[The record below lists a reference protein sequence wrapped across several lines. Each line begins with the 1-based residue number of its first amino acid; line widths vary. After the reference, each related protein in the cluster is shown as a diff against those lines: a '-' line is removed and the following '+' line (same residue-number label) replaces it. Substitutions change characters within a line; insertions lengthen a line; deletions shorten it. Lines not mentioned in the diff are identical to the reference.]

1 MQCSIFSINLLDPFC
16 SLISGLSQGGT
27 NVIISLRMSNESPA
41 SPPLSVDEIDK
52 LNKNFDEKASL
63 SDAASEDFHD
73 VNEDETSCD
82 SGITD
87 FEDSDVGTAMPPAPS
102 FKSVLLQFLK
112 TIATSGTDLYAMS
125 SPAIMCNGISVLEYC
140 SHYCDHPEILA
151 AIPKGE
157 TPLDRML
164 VVVQWY
170 LSGLF
175 GSYASRST
183 SSGFERKPFN
193 PILGERFFAEW
204 NGEAEG
210 NGYGKTEMIAEQVS
224 HHPPTTAFYLR
235 NKTAGVHVNAFSTQ
249 KTRFLG
255 TSIKADQYGNVFV
268 YLEKFKEEYMLS
280 LPEIYVR
287 GILTGAPFIELTGDV
302 AMVSSSGFG
311 VKMRFIPKPWFS
323 GEYDQVEAVIFDT
336 QSGKIHYDIWGKW
349 SNSVYFDEHDEES
362 EKKCQ
367 FRKRKSTSADSES
380 DASATNS
387 AYSTAV
393 TGEAYSTLVEDH
405 TRKGP
410 ILFSSDLMPKVPF
423 SVKPISKQTELES
436 RRVWHPVAKALQQA
450 DYDEANLAKNKIE
463 NEQRDLRRK
472 RAEKNEIW
480 KPFFFEYED
489 FCFMPNVHQESPHL
503 EEILSKLISPE
514 SSKLIVTKV
523 NEGIDGVSES
533 SSSKSSNSSV
543 CSTPKSNDHSIKSK
557 NHYKGRWV
565 FKEFIEEQIKRK

>member
-1 MQCSIFSINLLDPFC
+1 
-16 SLISGLSQGGT
+16 
-27 NVIISLRMSNESPA
+27 MSNESPA

-52 LNKNFDEKASL
+52 LNKNFDEKVIL
-63 SDAASEDFHD
+63 SDVDSEDFHD

-204 NGEAEG
+204 NGG

-255 TSIKADQYGNVFV
+255 TSIKADQHGNVFV

-349 SNSVYFDEHDEES
+349 SNSVYFDEHDEDS
-362 EKKCQ
+362 EKKCL
-367 FRKRKSTSADSES
+367 FRKRKTTSSGYDS
-380 DASATNS
+380 DGSATNS
-387 AYSTAV
+387 AYSTGV
-393 TGEAYSTLVEDH
+393 TGEVYSTLVEDH

-450 DYDEANLAKNKIE
+450 DYDKANLEKNKIE

-472 RAEKNEIW
+472 RAERNEIW
-480 KPFFFEYED
+480 KPSFFEYQK

-503 EEILSKLISPE
+503 EEILSQLILPE
-514 SSKLIVTKV
+514 TSKLIVTKV
-523 NEGIDGVSES
+523 DEGIDNELSASES
-533 SSSKSSNSSV
+533 SSSLSSPSPSSSSSSLSSSKSSNSSA
-543 CSTPKSNDHSIKSK
+543 CSTPKSNDHVTKSSK

-565 FKEFIEEQIKRK
+565 FKEFIEEQIKPNQK